1 MHGYYSPGYRSYR
14 FYLMSQQGGLAGS
27 SDAHCTGDEQACSEA
42 IEMFREQ
49 DPNGSIEVW
58 DSARLVFRYP

>member
-1 MHGYYSPGYRSYR
+1 
-14 FYLMSQQGGLAGS
+14 MSQQGGLAGS